1 MREVITTDAAPAAA
15 GPYSQAIRAGE
26 LVFPLRDLFAAVFFV
41 FFGLQ
46 IDVDALPGAAV
57 VAVALAVVTAMTK
70 IGTGWW
76 AARRWPRTTAS
87 SPATGC

>member
-1 MREVITTDAAPAAA
+1 MI
-15 GPYSQAIRAGE
+15 
-26 LVFPLRDLFAAVFFV
+26 PLRDLFAAVFFV

-70 IGTGWW
+70 VGTGWW
-76 AARRWPRTTAS
+76 AARRAGVGVPGRVRAGTALVAEGS
-87 SPATGC
+87 FRS